1 MAYGMQISGQERA
14 QSLAAVIAVH
24 AALGYALL
32 SGMNLEIAE
41 RIDPG
46 FKVIHITPPQPPEP
60 APDKKPEEADEGA
73 ASPENLLARA
83 SQIVVP
89 KPEVKLNVES
99 PVVAAPVAGVGSD
112 NQAGASDQ
120 SGPGFGSGGQGQGSG
135 SGGSGDG
142 TGSGG
147 ISSGPRHLSGTIIRK
162 DIPRSVWEAGN
173 RGNVV
178 AHFTVGTDGRA
189 HDCHI
194 RQSSGH
200 PALDATT
207 CRLIEARFR
216 FEPAR
221 DKCGRAVARPYGWL
235 QQWWQDGRGPQQA
248 N

>member
-1 MAYGMQISGQERA
+1 MAYGTQTSGQDRA
-14 QSLAAVIAVH
+14 QSLAAVIAIH

-32 SGMNLEIAE
+32 SGMSLEIAE
-41 RIDPG
+41 RIDPR
-46 FKVIHITPPQPPEP
+46 FKVIHITPPQPPEA
-60 APDKKPEEADEGA
+60 APDKKPAETDEGA
-73 ASPENLLARA
+73 ASPENLRARA

-99 PVVAAPVAGVGSD
+99 VVVAAPVAGVGSD

-120 SGPGFGSGGQGQGSG
+120 PGPGFGSGGQGQGSG

-147 ISSGPRHLSGTIIRK
+147 IVSGPRHVSGAISRK

-173 RGNVV
+173 RGNVMV
-178 AHFTVGTDGRA
+178 RFTVGTDGRA
-189 HDCHI
+189 RGCQI

-200 PALDATT
+200 PVLDATT

-221 DKCGRAVARPYGWL
+221 DTSGRPVARPYGWL
-235 QQWWQDGRGPQQA
+235 QQWWQDGRGPRQV

>member
-1 MAYGMQISGQERA
+1 MAYGTHSSRQDRA
-14 QSLAAVIAVH
+14 RSLAGVIAVH
-24 AALGYALL
+24 AALAFALL
-32 SGMNLEIAE
+32 SGMD
-41 RIDPG
+41 IDIVKRVDAG
-46 FKVIHITPPQPPEP
+46 FKVINVTPPQPPEP
-60 APDKKPEEADEGA
+60 APDEKPAEADEGA
-73 ASPENLLARA
+73 ASPENLRASA

-89 KPEVKLNVES
+89 KPEVKL
-99 PVVAAPVAGVGSD
+99 PVDTPVIAAPVAGAGND
-112 NQAGASDQ
+112 NQAGASNQ

-135 SGGSGDG
+135 SGRSGDG

-147 ISSGPRHLSGTIIRK
+147 IVSGPRHLSGAISRK

-221 DKCGRAVARPYGWL
+221 DTRGRAVARPYGWL
-235 QQWWQDGRGPQQA
+235 QQWWQDGRGPQQV